1 MVRSDSVQRAVVAK
15 AHYGVSRVL
24 LVTSANY
31 SEEAVTAASSSGVT
45 LWNRATLDSEL
56 SLFDGDAMSSGVKR
70 LTSDLGAGTRIYLG
84 AVAALFVGVLALISR
99 QGRRGAT
106 SEAPG

>member
-31 SEEAVTAASSSGVT
+31 SEEAVTAATSCGVT

-56 SLFDGDAMSSGVKR
+56 SLFDDATSSGVKR
-70 LTSDLGAGTRIYLG
+70 LTSDLGAGSRICLG
-84 AVAALFVGVLALISR
+84 AVVALFVGVFAVFGK
-99 QGRRGAT
+99 QGRRRAT
-106 SEAPG
+106 SDPRG

>member
-31 SEEAVTAASSSGVT
+31 SEDAVTAANSNGVT

-56 SLFDGDAMSSGVKR
+56 ALYEGDSISSGVKR
-70 LTSDLGAGTRIYLG
+70 LTSDLGPERACTWVRW
-84 AVAALFVGVLALISR
+84 
-99 QGRRGAT
+99 RR
-106 SEAPG
+106 SSLVCLPSS